1 MLKRRENYTPPAFLV
16 ASADLDIN
24 IYDHQT
30 IVTTKLA
37 IAPNP
42 EAIASTVLHLDGR
55 AIQLKSVS
63 VDGVRLRDDGFEL
76 AETGHVPAF
85 LSR

>member
-16 ASADLDIN
+16 ASAHLDIN

-37 IAPNP
+37 IVPNP
-42 EAIASTVLHLDGR
+42 DAIASTVLQLDGR
-55 AIQLKSVS
+55 AIQLKSIS
-63 VDGVRLRDDGFEL
+63 VDGAQLRDDAFEL
-76 AETGHVPAF
+76 NDNGIQI
-85 LSR
+85 SG